1 MFKDWSIKKLGQ
13 VSEICSGFGF
23 PKALQGKQN
32 GDYPFGKVGVISNIV
47 RNGGLFIGN
56 APNYIDKP
64 DVKKLRAKPFPPG
77 TIVFAKI
84 GEAIRQNYYAMT
96 TREMLFD
103 NNVCGVIPN
112 TQIIDPMFLLHFLN
126 TVSLYPLASTTAVP
140 SINKSVLESIEI
152 PVPSLSAQHQIV
164 ARIKECMERVDE
176 IKNLH
181 AIATEEVGAITK
193 SILYETW
200 QSPDIA
206 SVEKIALCEL
216 GDITTGNTPSRK
228 VPEYF
233 GGNLPWVTP
242 GDFNGRLIATGRE
255 FLSKRGLSESNAR
268 VVPEGSVLVVCI
280 GATIG
285 KTALAGCDLGINQ
298 QINAVTFNPEK
309 VIPEF
314 GYWACRA
321 LVPEIID
328 NASKNTLPILNKG
341 RFSKLKIPVPSK
353 ETQERIAVQLNA
365 AEAAVSEMR
374 QELLKANTASAAL
387 RESILRKAFTGEL

>member
-1 MFKDWSIKKLGQ
+1 
-13 VSEICSGFGF
+13 
-23 PKALQGKQN
+23 
-32 GDYPFGKVGVISNIV
+32 
-47 RNGGLFIGN
+47 
-56 APNYIDKP
+56 
-64 DVKKLRAKPFPPG
+64 
-77 TIVFAKI
+77 
-84 GEAIRQNYYAMT
+84 
-96 TREMLFD
+96 
-103 NNVCGVIPN
+103 
-112 TQIIDPMFLLHFLN
+112 
-126 TVSLYPLASTTAVP
+126 
-140 SINKSVLESIEI
+140 
-152 PVPSLSAQHQIV
+152 
-164 ARIKECMERVDE
+164 
-176 IKNLH
+176 
-181 AIATEEVGAITK
+181 
-193 SILYETW
+193 
-200 QSPDIA
+200 
-206 SVEKIALCEL
+206 
-216 GDITTGNTPSRK
+216 
-228 VPEYF
+228 
-233 GGNLPWVTP
+233 
-242 GDFNGRLIATGRE
+242 
-255 FLSKRGLSESNAR
+255 
-268 VVPEGSVLVVCI
+268 VLVVCI